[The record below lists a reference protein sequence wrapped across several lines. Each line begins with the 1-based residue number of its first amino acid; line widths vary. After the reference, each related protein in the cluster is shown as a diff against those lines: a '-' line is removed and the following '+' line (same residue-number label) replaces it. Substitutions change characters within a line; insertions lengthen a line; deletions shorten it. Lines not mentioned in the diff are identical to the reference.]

1 MSCLLWSWVSFLRTD
16 WVASGFFGVH
26 DEVQPIRPSNNS
38 NFLLVEL
45 LTSAVELSSSTLPS
59 CLPDFH
65 IEPSTLTTRPLML
78 NTEIPT
84 DCNNPHLYLLFT
96 TLTFTANISR
106 LSEILTATITDICI
120 WLLLRIPLGF
130 SSPPP
135 PHPPPH
141 ISPPCI
147 SHHVVTQ
154 SSYKIYLYACI
165 YSLEKWNIIFC
176 KLFISI
182 FQQSSWL
189 TFIKR
194 FDSYSS
200 WKPREFGKIW
210 LAPL

>member
-1 MSCLLWSWVSFLRTD
+1 M
-16 WVASGFFGVH
+16 
-26 DEVQPIRPSNNS
+26 QPIRPSNNS

-59 CLPDFH
+59 CLPAFH
-65 IEPSTLTTRPLML
+65 LVHYIEPLTLTTRPLML
-78 NTEIPT
+78 DTEIPT
-84 DCNNPHLYLLFT
+84 DCNNPHLYLLFM

-106 LSEILTATITDICI
+106 LLEILTATITDICI

-135 PHPPPH
+135 PHPPY

-165 YSLEKWNIIFC
+165 YSLEKWNISFVNF
-176 KLFISI
+176 LSQF
-182 FQQSSWL
+182 FNN
-189 TFIKR
+189 
-194 FDSYSS
+194 
-200 WKPREFGKIW
+200 WKS
-210 LAPL
+210 